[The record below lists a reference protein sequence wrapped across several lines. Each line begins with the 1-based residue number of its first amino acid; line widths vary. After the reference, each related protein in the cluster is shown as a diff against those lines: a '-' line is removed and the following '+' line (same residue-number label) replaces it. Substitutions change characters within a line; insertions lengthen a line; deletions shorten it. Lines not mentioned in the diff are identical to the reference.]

1 MHGYLSRI
9 SHLSETG
16 TSCTSKPHGRNM
28 QYRSLGEKTAEM
40 NQTYFFQYKLSAKQ
54 ESKTQK
60 SRSKTTSFESPL
72 QVCTEEVFSYDE
84 KGFLLPNTSSRRI
97 KLGRGADLIPVV
109 RRSCKSCLS
118 WSPQCRGSCL
128 PCQLASGCPV
138 PLPLFPASCSLDLC
152 ALGLQRCSNVLQA
165 FCLRAGL
172 ADE

>member
-1 MHGYLSRI
+1 MGEICSIVALGKKLQRWTRHTSSSISYLQNRNP
-9 SHLSETG
+9 
-16 TSCTSKPHGRNM
+16 KP
-28 QYRSLGEKTAEM
+28 K
-40 NQTYFFQYKLSAKQ
+40 
-54 ESKTQK
+54 K

-97 KLGRGADLIPVV
+97 KLGRGADLIPVL

-118 WSPQCRGSCL
+118 WSPRCRGSCL

-138 PLPLFPASCSLDLC
+138 PLPLFPASCSLALC

-165 FCLRAGL
+165 FCLRDGL

>member
-1 MHGYLSRI
+1 MGEICSIVALGKKLQRWTRHTSSSISYLQNRNP
-9 SHLSETG
+9 
-16 TSCTSKPHGRNM
+16 KP
-28 QYRSLGEKTAEM
+28 K
-40 NQTYFFQYKLSAKQ
+40 
-54 ESKTQK
+54 K

-109 RRSCKSCLS
+109 RKSCKSCLS
-118 WSPQCRGSCL
+118 WSPLCRGSCL

-138 PLPLFPASCSLDLC
+138 PLPLFPASCSLALC